1 MLIRGVTLEG
11 SIEGI
16 KYFLIPKWEDLLK
29 PSVWANAAI
38 QNFNSIGVAFGGL
51 ISMSSYNPKNKKIFG
66 YFFLKFFHSYYNIGC
81 NKSESNVYCSVH
93 TLVQFRLLQLK
104 KN

>member
-11 SIEGI
+11 ASVGL
-16 KYFLIPKWEDLLK
+16 KYFLLPKWGDLLK

-51 ISMSSYNPKNKKIFG
+51 ISMSSYKKRNSPI
-66 YFFLKFFHSYYNIGC
+66 LKYLC
-81 NKSESNVYCSVH
+81 
-93 TLVQFRLLQLK
+93 LK
-104 KN
+104 